1 MPRLLVALLTAGVA
15 VYALVDLVRAR
26 ADQVQRLPR
35 LIWALL
41 VMTLPL
47 FGGLAYL
54 FLGRADPDALQAPIG
69 KNGRLAPD
77 DDPDF
82 LATLDPHRPPGG
94 TEDPSL

>member
-15 VYALVDLVRAR
+15 VYALVDLVRSR

-35 LIWALL
+35 LLWALL
-41 VMTLPL
+41 ILALPL

-54 FLGRADPDALQAPIG
+54 FLGRIDPDVRPANVGPGQ
-69 KNGRLAPD
+69 LAPD

-82 LATLDPHRPPGG
+82 LATLDPRHPPGAG
-94 TEDPSL
+94 NGDTTP